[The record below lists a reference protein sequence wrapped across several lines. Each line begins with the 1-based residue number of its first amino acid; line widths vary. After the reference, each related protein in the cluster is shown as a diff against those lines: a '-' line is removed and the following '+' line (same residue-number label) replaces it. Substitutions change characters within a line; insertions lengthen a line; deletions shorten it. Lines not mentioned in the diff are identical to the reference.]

1 MNGRG
6 RALEDLI
13 ACLSGGTRR
22 PRDWRALVALASETL
37 TIGSLADAVLPGP
50 AAGEIPVHIKELLI
64 EVRDRARRRNLRLK
78 EQLFE
83 LLPALNAAG
92 IEPILMRG
100 MARLLSSADEESR
113 LLADIDLL
121 VPEHRIDDCT
131 RALGKLDY
139 GVFRAGEEEHVPT
152 VFCRS
157 RDVGMVDVHAEI
169 QPLYLQLGYNRL
181 EPHCRST
188 EFPTGRALVPSP
200 TCQLLFTIVH
210 DQLHDGDYWRGLI
223 DIRHLIDMKRIA
235 AEGVDWAT
243 LAGFFPGGSPKNALF
258 VQLRTARSLMKIDV
272 PQEYCGGA
280 WSALQQIRRRA
291 QAHVT
296 PLRPIFTLLT
306 MAVDPPPRSKSM
318 IPTSRGTSETVG
330 ETARRRLEHYFGPAN
345 PGKLLLK

>member
-1 MNGRG
+1 MSGG
-6 RALEDLI
+6 HALEDLI
-13 ACLSGGTRR
+13 ACLSGDPRT

-37 TIGSLADAVLPGP
+37 TIGSLADAVLLQP
-50 AAGEIPVHIKELLI
+50 AVGEIPIHIKELLAD
-64 EVRDRARRRNLRLK
+64 VRDRARRRNERLK

-92 IEPILMRG
+92 VEPILMRG
-100 MARLLSSADEESR
+100 VARLVSSSDEKSR

-121 VPEHRIDDCT
+121 VPLHRLDDCS
-131 RALGKLDY
+131 RALSDLEY
-139 GVFRAGEEEHVPT
+139 EVFRAGEEKHVPT

-157 RDVGMVDVHAEI
+157 RDVGMVDVHGEL
-169 QPLYLQLGYNRL
+169 QPLYMQLAYDEL
-181 EPHCRST
+181 ARSCQSM
-188 EFPTGRALVPSP
+188 EFGTGRALIPSP

-210 DQLHDGDYWRGLI
+210 DQLHDGDYWRGLL
-223 DIRHLIDMKRIA
+223 DIRHLVDMQRIA
-235 AEGVDWAT
+235 AEGVNWAG

-258 VQLRTARSLMKIDV
+258 VQLRSARSLMKIDV
-272 PQEYCGGA
+272 PEEYCGGA

-296 PLRPIFTLLT
+296 ALRPIFTLLT
-306 MAVDPPPRSKSM
+306 VAADPPPRSKSM
-318 IPTSRGTSETVG
+318 IPRSSGRTETAR